1 MDIVGFTLHIINVM
15 INTIID
21 YLNVNRVLALL
32 LAFLMAGGIASMINK
47 NFIIKYFGSN
57 TPKYISYTVA
67 AISGTLLAVCSCTI
81 LPLFASIYKRGAGIG
96 PATTFLFSG
105 PAINVLAIFYSAAL
119 LGWDIG
125 FLRAFFAVVV
135 SIFIGLGMEL
145 IFREHE
151 KKRALRVPKADKI
164 SNRPLYQTIT
174 FFALQFIMLLVIT
187 ASPKLFPTLSM
198 PLYDGFLLKHLLFII
213 FGIILVITTKM
224 WFKDEEI
231 KRWLKESFALLKIVF
246 PLLIIG
252 VAIAG
257 AIKAIIPPSYIATY
271 VGGNSITANFIA
283 SFIGALMYFATL
295 TEVPIIKALMELGMG
310 VGPAMALLLAGP
322 SLSIPTVLTI
332 SKVLGK
338 TKALTY
344 LGLVV
349 IFSTICGYIAGIIL
363 G

>member
-1 MDIVGFTLHIINVM
+1 MDVMCFIIHIINVM

-21 YLNVNRVLALL
+21 YLSINRVLALL
-32 LAFLMAGGIASMINK
+32 TAFFMAGGIASMINK

-57 TPKYISYTVA
+57 TPKYISYSVA

-125 FLRAFFAVVV
+125 FLRAVFAVIV
-135 SIFIGLGMEL
+135 SIFIGLSMEM
-145 IFREHE
+145 IFRKEE
-151 KKRALRVPKADKI
+151 KRRKLNIKADKI
-164 SNRPLYQTIT
+164 SDRPLYQTII

-213 FGIILVITTKM
+213 LGIILAITTKM
-224 WFKDEEI
+224 WFKKEEI
-231 KRWLKESFALLKIVF
+231 KNWLKESFVLLKIVF

-257 AIKAIIPPSYIATY
+257 VIKAIIPPSYIANY
-271 VGGNSITANFIA
+271 VGGNSLQANFIA

-332 SKVLGK
+332 SKILGK
-338 TKALTY
+338 TKAVTY
-344 LGLVV
+344 LALVV